1 MRQKPLKLFLTALIS
16 GALILSPIAP
26 AHSAEESVTLF
37 VKSLSIDTLTVDF
50 TKPSQNVTLIGIL
63 KSPVA
68 LKPEDLN
75 CEGSFGE
82 SSKSRTITISSLGND
97 FYRVV
102 CALSYGKATASIRGM
117 GEFGFGVSDDNSNL
131 NWQMVPLNSSLLI
144 SQTAKDGFGILR
156 TNKIRLYGYP
166 ETSMAFSVPTAIT
179 PPSDYKPLA
188 FSAGPDGFLIF
199 DVADA
204 LAAKPQVVFS
214 KDKKTM
220 SLKCPLPATAVSP
233 KVKRLTQVSFWINN
247 KLVNPQQYLGNWF
260 EPAMFNKVAID
271 KSLKG
276 RSATV
281 FCATKYALPESNVVL
296 GYAEST
302 ELTVQFPK

>member
-16 GALILSPIAP
+16 GALIFSPIDP

-37 VKSLSIDTLTVDF
+37 MKSLSIDTLTVDF

-75 CEGSFGE
+75 CGGVGE
-82 SSKSRTITISSLGND
+82 MEKSRTITISSLGND

-102 CALSYGKATASIRGM
+102 CALSYAKATAPIRGM
-117 GEFGFGVSDDNSNL
+117 GEFGLEISDDNSNL
-131 NWQMVPLNSSLLI
+131 NWQMVPLNSSLFI
-144 SQTAKDGFGILR
+144 SQTGKDEFGIQR
-156 TNKIRLYGYP
+156 TKKIRLYGSG
-166 ETSMAFSVPTAIT
+166 TSTGFSVPTAIS

-188 FSAGPDGFLIF
+188 FTAGPDGFLIF

-204 LAAKPQVVFS
+204 PAAKPQVIFS

-220 SLKCPLPATAVSP
+220 SLKFPLPATAVSP
-233 KVKRLTQVSFWINN
+233 KVNKLTQVSFWINN
-247 KLVNPQQYLGNWF
+247 KLVNPIQMLGNWF
-260 EPAMFNKVAID
+260 EPATFNKVAID

-276 RSATV
+276 KSAKV
-281 FCATKYALPESNVVL
+281 FCATKYALPESNVFL
-296 GYAEST
+296 GYVEST
-302 ELTVQFPK
+302 EITIQFPK

>member
-1 MRQKPLKLFLTALIS
+1 M
-16 GALILSPIAP
+16 
-26 AHSAEESVTLF
+26 
-37 VKSLSIDTLTVDF
+37 KSLSIDTLTVDF
-50 TKPSQNVTLIGIL
+50 TKPSQNVTLVGIL

-68 LKPEDLN
+68 LKSEDLN
-75 CEGSFGE
+75 CGGVGE
-82 SSKSRTITISSLGND
+82 MEKSRTITISSLGND

-102 CALSYGKATASIRGM
+102 CALSYGKATAPIRGM
-117 GEFGFGVSDDNSNL
+117 GEFGFEVSDDNSNL
-131 NWQMVPLNSSLLI
+131 NWQMVPLNSSLVI
-144 SQTAKDGFGILR
+144 FQTGKDEFGIQR
-156 TNKIRLYGYP
+156 TKKIRLYGSG
-166 ETSMAFSVPTAIT
+166 TSTGFSVPTAIS

-188 FSAGPDGFLIF
+188 FAAGPDGFLIF

-204 LAAKPQVVFS
+204 PATKPQVVFS

-220 SLKCPLPATAVSP
+220 SLKCPLPATNVSSQ
-233 KVKRLTQVSFWINN
+233 VKRQTQVSFWINN
-247 KLVNPQQYLGNWF
+247 QLFNPARIGGMFGNWF
-260 EPAMFNKVAID
+260 EPAAFNKVAID

-276 RSATV
+276 KSAKV